1 MDEIRKIK
9 SITLWIF
16 IVPFF
21 ALNVCLIL
29 ITQFHDLF
37 PNQQDVI
44 LNTIPYIDGGA
55 SISRTARVFP
65 TYLIFK
71 PAMFLTSFLL
81 IKYWIYNNRIISNL
95 DPEKILDSVDDL
107 YRSNASH
114 GIITLSVTTVNWQRT
129 LTLEQWSKGE
139 DKSLIKILKPKKE
152 KGLATLRVDKNV
164 WNYLPKVKRVVK
176 IPSSMMSS
184 SWMGSHFTNDDLV
197 KQSRMTEDYTF
208 SITFEGTRE
217 GKDIIEITCIPNK
230 DAAVVWGKVEVIV
243 FRDDYIPIRMIYYDE
258 DLLLSRT
265 LEFTDIRTMN
275 GKMIPTLMS
284 MIPADEPDES
294 TTVRW
299 EEIQFDVSID
309 DEFFSLRKLQQ

>member
-1 MDEIRKIK
+1 MKYYKYILKNMFKI
-9 SITLWIF
+9 LLANIF
-16 IVPFF
+16 IF
-21 ALNVCLIL
+21 
-29 ITQFHDLF
+29 
-37 PNQQDVI
+37 VI
-44 LNTIPYIDGGA
+44 
-55 SISRTARVFP
+55 F
-65 TYLIFK
+65 
-71 PAMFLTSFLL
+71 
-81 IKYWIYNNRIISNL
+81 SNYANAYTL
-95 DPEKILDSVDDL
+95 DPEKILDEVDDL
-107 YRSNASH
+107 YRSNSSH
-114 GIITLSVTTVNWQRT
+114 GIITLSVTTVNWKRT

-152 KGLATLRVDKNV
+152 KGLATLRVDKDV
-164 WNYLPKVKRVVK
+164 WNYMPKVKRVVK

-265 LEFTDIRTMN
+265 FEFTDIRTMN

-284 MIPADEPDES
+284 ISPADEPNES
-294 TTVRW
+294 TIVRW
-299 EEIQFDVSID
+299 EEIQFDITID

>member
-1 MDEIRKIK
+1 MKILLLVF
-9 SITLWIF
+9 IIF
-16 IVPFF
+16 IF
-21 ALNVCLIL
+21 
-29 ITQFHDLF
+29 
-37 PNQQDVI
+37 
-44 LNTIPYIDGGA
+44 
-55 SISRTARVFP
+55 
-65 TYLIFK
+65 
-71 PAMFLTSFLL
+71 TSN
-81 IKYWIYNNRIISNL
+81 INADNL
-95 DPEKILDSVDDL
+95 SQEKILNNIDDL

-114 GIITLSVTTVNWQRT
+114 GIVTLSVTTVNWQRT

-152 KGLATLRVDKNV
+152 KGLATLRVDKNM
-164 WNYLPKVKRVVK
+164 WNYMPKVKRVIK

-243 FRDDYIPIRMIYYDE
+243 LRDDYIPIRMIYYDE

-265 LEFTDIRTMN
+265 FEFTDIRTMN

-284 MIPADEPDES
+284 ISPADEPNES
-294 TTVRW
+294 TIVRW
-299 EEIQFDVSID
+299 EEIQFDVSIE